1 MLVRCEDF
9 GPLTRIVGACSLVAH
24 DVDVPVVLMDDDIA
38 YRRSALDAALTCFC
52 KHPGEVCAFAG
63 YDRLDRQGNRY
74 KSIRQF
80 ATFITSLQ
88 TLRRLEWAEMRFR
101 CDAIVDIPM
110 QFRCDIAW
118 VRLAPMRLDS
128 HAISTWRCDAT
139 HPCRPTSTS
148 KPAGADAA
156 ALPASSRCPLSSL
169 TSDTLLSNFVTIIQ
183 N

>member
-9 GPLTRIVGACSLVAH
+9 GPLTRIFGAFSLVAH

-52 KHPGEVCAFAG
+52 KHPGEVCTFAS

-128 HAISTWRCDAT
+128 DAISTWRCDAT
-139 HPCRPTSTS
+139 YPC
-148 KPAGADAA
+148 
-156 ALPASSRCPLSSL
+156 
-169 TSDTLLSNFVTIIQ
+169 IIMCC
-183 N
+183 NVVCHDMLC

>member
-9 GPLTRIVGACSLVAH
+9 GPLTRIFGAFSLVAH

-128 HAISTWRCDAT
+128 DAISTWRCDAT
-139 HPCRPTSTS
+139 HPCHSE
-148 KPAGADAA
+148 KGNH
-156 ALPASSRCPLSSL
+156 LEKGKFHIQC
-169 TSDTLLSNFVTIIQ
+169 LLNPGQCQLFKLEIVITRACD
-183 N
+183 